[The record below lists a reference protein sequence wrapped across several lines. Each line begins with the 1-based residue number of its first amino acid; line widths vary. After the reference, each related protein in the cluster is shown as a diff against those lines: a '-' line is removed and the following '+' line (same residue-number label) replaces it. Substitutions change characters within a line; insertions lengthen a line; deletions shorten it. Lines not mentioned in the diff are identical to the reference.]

1 MTKFWFVSAPLPGHL
16 DWGGFLKTAQ
26 ALQTRG
32 HEVLWVSQPAI
43 GGLVEAAGVPF
54 AGIDSTG
61 WLWPPPPAP
70 DLTSLKPA
78 EAIFLRYR
86 RALDTW
92 LSEDL
97 IPAAVESLCRL
108 AAERG
113 KPDAIVSDPFL
124 TAAAIAAETLNVPFI
139 VAGWPAGQPLD
150 EDRLFAVQAELG
162 RISQERIQRLLDRFG
177 VRGVNFSSGATPSVQ
192 SPLLHLNYFSREWY
206 QSDAEFLPQTEFVG
220 GVASAAVGEPP
231 GWLAA
236 IPENTPL
243 ALITLGST
251 FTGDLGFF
259 SWAAQSVARLGLI
272 PIVVI
277 GSNPVEAEK
286 KAALKA
292 ALPTG
297 TRLLAWLD
305 YDQVF
310 PRLQVIIHH
319 GGMGTTHRAIVQGL
333 PQVVVPHAA
342 DQRGQARRVA
352 QAKIGLHLSAHD
364 VQSGQLLPAIRAVLT
379 EPKVREAARSLQSEF
394 AALGGPN
401 SAADLLLRSVGISR

>member
-1 MTKFWFVSAPLPGHL
+1 MAKFWFVSAPLPGHL

-26 ALQTRG
+26 AIQARG
-32 HEVLWVSQPAI
+32 HEVTWISQPVI
-43 GGLVEAAGVPF
+43 GTLVEASGIPF
-54 AGIDSTG
+54 VAIESTG

-70 DLTSLKPA
+70 DLTTLKPA

-92 LSEDL
+92 LSEAL
-97 IPAAVESLCRL
+97 IPPAVEALCAL
-108 AAERG
+108 AAYG

-124 TAAAIAAETLNVPFI
+124 TAAAIAAEVLNVPLI

-162 RISQERIQRLLDRFG
+162 RISQERIRRLLDRFG

-192 SPLLHLNYFSREWY
+192 SPVLHLSYFSQGWY
-206 QSDAEFLPQTEFVG
+206 QSDSEFLPQTQFVG
-220 GVASAAVGEPP
+220 GIASPPTGEPP
-231 GWLAA
+231 DWLAA
-236 IPENTPL
+236 IPANAPL
-243 ALITLGST
+243 ALITLGSA

-259 SWAAQSVARLGLI
+259 SWAAQAAVRLGLI

-277 GSNPVEAEK
+277 GTNPIEPEK
-286 KAALKA
+286 KAQLKT
-292 ALPTG
+292 ALPGG
-297 TRLLAWLD
+297 TRLLSWID

-310 PRLQVIIHH
+310 PRLHVIIHH
-319 GGMGTTHRAIVQGL
+319 GGMGTTHRAILQGL

-352 QAKIGLHLSAHD
+352 QAKIGLNLNAHD

-379 EPKVREAARSLQSEF
+379 EPKVQEAAHALQVEF
-394 AALGGPN
+394 AALGGP
-401 SAADLLLRSVGISR
+401 SRAADLLIQAVTIG